1 MDADFEKWRRSYDHL
16 AIGAAEDEIR
26 NTSSTADLEAA
37 HRLMEPCKQKPPAF
51 QVELP
56 GEQLSSLLSDPAL
69 SRQYFEKLVLDQSLR
84 YARVCKELAT
94 RLEEHDTESAL
105 RLFDSALLPSA
116 SSLAF
121 ESREARKTW
130 RDKANEGL
138 DALAGAL
145 KRVGEGLSELPT
157 EPGAYSD
164 APKDDLLL
172 RVTNGLI
179 HLAVAEGMVRAS
191 FAIAKMEDAW
201 NFWIKMSMV
210 GLEQR
215 LGHGEEASRLRD
227 ECLALLGIDDDLWA
241 QLLNRLSEKSV
252 VSFPAPALPTRP
264 MAEAMETALARVL
277 QSGLEPL
284 VRSMHENLQI
294 THAIQDRID
303 FVVERLIDLDQRS
316 DLIWQQIR
324 QSARQEPDYDEL
336 RRGVETSLAS
346 SLGDVWPELKPDSQE
361 DLVDAEFVFGQC
373 NKAGK
378 GWRMAVL
385 GYCTTAERELPITYS
400 AIRDQLFPVGD
411 THVTTTETLGDLIQA
426 LERLGTWVPKSKPP
440 PPSLKSLLNSLD
452 VLKRLNVI
460 RVRAAHP
467 KKQPVSRDDAVWV
480 REALL
485 TSQSGPLLVTLV
497 RVRPQ
502 R

>member
-16 AIGAAEDEIR
+16 PIGAGDDEIS
-26 NTSSTADLEAA
+26 NSSTDDLEAA
-37 HRLMEPCKQKPPAF
+37 HRLMEPCNEKPPGF
-51 QVELP
+51 QIELS
-56 GEQLSSLLSDPAL
+56 GEQVSSFLSEPSLWSPYFHNLAL
-69 SRQYFEKLVLDQSLR
+69 NEGLR

-94 RLEEHDTESAL
+94 RVEGRDGESAL
-105 RLFDSALLPSA
+105 GLFKSALLPSA
-116 SSLAF
+116 SALAF
-121 ESREARKTW
+121 ESYDARKSW
-130 RDKANEGL
+130 WDRANEGL
-138 DALAGAL
+138 LGL
-145 KRVGEGLSELPT
+145 VGVLSELPT
-157 EPGAYSD
+157 ESGAYD
-164 APKDDLLL
+164 RAPNLLVLAMEWFLDLEG
-172 RVTNGLI
+172 VT
-179 HLAVAEGMVRAS
+179 GMVSAS
-191 FAIAKMEDAW
+191 FVIAEKQDAW
-201 NFWIKMSMV
+201 NFWIKASMV

-227 ECLALLGIDDDLWA
+227 ECLAELGINDDLWTEV
-241 QLLNRLSEKSV
+241 LNRLGEKAV
-252 VSFPAPALPTRP
+252 VSFPAPALPTGP
-264 MAEAMETALARVL
+264 MSEAVETAVARVL
-277 QSGLEPL
+277 QLGLEPL

-316 DLIWQQIR
+316 QLTWQEVSR
-324 QSARQEPDYDEL
+324 LARQEPDYEEL
-336 RRGVETSLAS
+336 RRNIEASLAS
-346 SLGDVWPELKPDSQE
+346 RLGNAWLQLRPDSQE

-385 GYCTTAERELPITYS
+385 GYCTTAERELPITYA

-426 LERLGTWVPKSKPP
+426 LEKLGMWLPKSKPP

-467 KKQPVSRDDAVWV
+467 KKQRVSGEEAVWV

-485 TSQSGPLLVTLV
+485 TSQSGPLLLTIVAA
-497 RVRPQ
+497 RPKT
-502 R
+502 